1 MSGLSPW
8 KLPFG
13 ELIWESSTGA
23 VFGRQ
28 SRNLFRTLEV
38 KDYKGQCGE
47 ASEPMVLELGERSRL
62 ERACLGQS
70 HSLGLDLCRR
80 IQMQENGGPRALGH
94 HPLQRREQTR
104 RQKRAGQGNTGK
116 GPGAG
121 QGQGGR
127 YHSGTSCLGPASP
140 CQVLPVGFQSKFK
153 VLYVSTESYSFNY
166 LHLLLQ
172 IFSFILH

>member
-70 HSLGLDLCRR
+70 HSLGLDLCRWV
-80 IQMQENGGPRALGH
+80 QMQENGGPRALGH
-94 HPLQRREQTR
+94 HPLQRRER
-104 RQKRAGQGNTGK
+104 IGDRKGRARGTW
-116 GPGAG
+116 
-121 QGQGGR
+121 GR
-127 YHSGTSCLGPASP
+127 A
-140 CQVLPVGFQSKFK
+140 QVLARVREGGATVGPR
-153 VLYVSTESYSFNY
+153 
-166 LHLLLQ
+166 
-172 IFSFILH
+172 I

>member
-1 MSGLSPW
+1 MSPW

-62 ERACLGQS
+62 EKIHLRVSSSKAIKGGVSDNITWEVKIEMRTQILS
-70 HSLGLDLCRR
+70 F
-80 IQMQENGGPRALGH
+80 IMQ
-94 HPLQRREQTR
+94 
-104 RQKRAGQGNTGK
+104 
-116 GPGAG
+116 
-121 QGQGGR
+121 
-127 YHSGTSCLGPASP
+127 
-140 CQVLPVGFQSKFK
+140 
-153 VLYVSTESYSFNY
+153 
-166 LHLLLQ
+166 LLLDRV
-172 IFSFILH
+172 LNTLK